1 MPMDLTLIAF
11 WAKKIAA
18 FLILPPGGPLVLI
31 GLGLLF
37 ARARWMAWMGW
48 GYALVVSVPLTVN
61 LIAEP
66 LEAPGPVSLEAVRRT
81 QAIVILGGGTR
92 NYAPEYGGSTL
103 NALALE
109 RVRYGARLAKATGLP
124 VLASGGAPESRVPES
139 WMMRD
144 ALRDDFGVG
153 VRWAE
158 ASSRDTRD
166 NATGSA
172 RLLRAAGIHR
182 ITLVTHA
189 AHMPRAQAAFEA
201 AGLQVTAAP
210 TAWLSNP
217 DPDMRPGDFLPNA
230 RAAFRGWY
238 AVHEWVG
245 GLAYHLMA
253 PPPSA
258 TPARA
263 PN

>member
-1 MPMDLTLIAF
+1 MPTDLTLIAF

-18 FLILPPGGPLVLI
+18 FLILPPGGPLLLI
-31 GLGLLF
+31 GFGLLV
-37 ARARWMAWMGW
+37 ARARWMSWLGW
-48 GYALVVSVPLTVN
+48 FYALAVSVPITVN
-61 LIAEP
+61 MIAEP
-66 LEAPGPVSLEAVRRT
+66 LEAAAPVSLDAVRRT
-81 QAIVILGGGTR
+81 GAIVILGAGTR
-92 NYAPEYGGSTL
+92 SYAPEYGGSTL

-109 RVRYGARLAKATGLP
+109 RVRYGARLAKATGRP
-124 VLASGGAPESRVPES
+124 VLVSGGAPENRTPEA

-144 ALRDDFGVG
+144 ALRDDFGVT
-153 VRWAE
+153 VRWVE

-166 NATGSA
+166 NATDSA
-172 RLLRAAGIHR
+172 RLLRAAGIDR

-201 AGLQVTAAP
+201 AGLTVTAAP

-217 DPDMRPGDFLPNA
+217 DPDMLPGDFLPNA
-230 RAAFRGWY
+230 RAAFKGWY

-245 GLAYHLMA
+245 GLAYRLTA
-253 PPPSA
+253 PPPTA
-258 TPARA
+258 VPARA